1 VLGEHL
7 DKFIIVYLN
16 NIIIYLNSKEKY
28 RKYIEWVLQRLYN
41 KEILIAI
48 KKYEFHTTKTD
59 FVGFI
64 IKLGYISI
72 DLKKIK
78 AIVN

>member
-7 DKFIIVYLN
+7 DEFIMVYLN
-16 NIIIYLNSKEKY
+16 NIIIYLNSKEEY
-28 RKYIEWVLQRLYN
+28 RKYVKWVLQRLYDE
-41 KEILIAI
+41 EILIAI
-48 KKYEFHTTKTD
+48 EKCEFYIMKTD

-64 IKLGYISI
+64 IKLRRISM

>member
-7 DKFIIVYLN
+7 DEFIIVYLN
-16 NIIIYLNSKEKY
+16 DIIIYLKSKEEYEKY
-28 RKYIEWVLQRLYN
+28 VKWVLQRLYD
-41 KEILIAI
+41 KKIPIAI
-48 KKYEFHTTKTD
+48 EKCEFYITKTD

-64 IKLGYISI
+64 IKLGYINI